1 GLEVATCGARSA
13 VARGDDLALFG
24 DTNAST
30 HSSLWLRQN
39 SIVSWPATATYC
51 ATATVRK
58 AQADAMFVA
67 CLDDGQLGIVKRPVS
82 RQIAT
87 LLIRIGIAQGELL
100 NIISPA

>member
-1 GLEVATCGARSA
+1 MATCGACSA

-30 HSSLWLRQN
+30 NSSLWLRQN
-39 SIVSWPATATYC
+39 GIVSRPATATYC

-58 AQADAMFVA
+58 AQADAVFVA
-67 CLDDGQLGIVKRPVS
+67 CLDDGQLGIVKRPVG

-87 LLIRIGIAQGELL
+87 VLIGIGIAQDDLL